1 MVTINN
7 DNNYD
12 SEVSSVIDNIK
23 LLIDRYNQK
32 KIQRKYV
39 KRKLIF
45 YAQTSGFKNNVY
57 RKQAWDLIVDTPSY
71 DYSIDQNLIESHQYY
86 EQIKM
91 DVIRTLKR
99 FPPDYSDSERSDLQD
114 DLILIITKVLL
125 KHEEL
130 HYYQGYHDISL
141 TFLLVLGEKLS
152 LPVIDSITMSH
163 LKYFMEPTME
173 KTRDSLAYLMP
184 LINCVNS
191 ECAEYMERGDTGHV
205 IFALPWFITWYSHV
219 LDDLSV
225 ILRLYDLFIVSHYL
239 MPIYV
244 AAEIVNYYADEVL
257 SKNCEMSCLHQ
268 YLSYL
273 PTEIDENTWEEI
285 IRRAL
290 YLFEN
295 HPPDTLENL
304 NHEWK
309 IKCEYMEHS
318 SDKFITRQTFNKNN
332 NYNNQQS
339 LSKKPSTLSR
349 IAFWGVTIAIGGL
362 AIYVWN
368 QTQLIDSSKYISLG
382 DFLNQLYRT

>member
-7 DNNYD
+7 DDNY
-12 SEVSSVIDNIK
+12 ENENILVIDKIK
-23 LLIDRYNQK
+23 LLFDRYNQK
-32 KIQRKYV
+32 KIKQKYL
-39 KRKLIF
+39 KRKLTS
-45 YAQTSGFKNNVY
+45 YAKISGFINNIY
-57 RKQAWDLIVDTPSY
+57 RKQAW
-71 DYSIDQNLIESHQYY
+71 NLLVHTSSDEYTTDINQIESHQYY
-86 EQIKM
+86 EQIKL

-99 FPPDYSDSERSDLQD
+99 FPPNYSDSERSELQD
-114 DLILIITKVLL
+114 ELILIITKILI

-141 TFLLVLGEKLS
+141 TFLLVLGEDLC

-173 KTRDSLAYLMP
+173 KTRDSLLYLMP
-184 LINCVNS
+184 LINCINS
-191 ECAEYMERGDTGHV
+191 ECAEYMERGDVGHV

-219 LDDLSV
+219 LDDLPV
-225 ILRLYDLFIVSHYL
+225 ILRLYDLFIVSHFL

-244 AAEIVNYYADEVL
+244 AAEIVNYHADEIL
-257 SKNCEMSCLHQ
+257 SKPCEMASLHQ

-295 HPPDTLENL
+295 HHPDTLENL

-309 IKCEYMEHS
+309 IKCEYIENS
-318 SDKFITRQTFNKNN
+318 SNKSIIRQRFDKNN
-332 NYNNQQS
+332 NYNKQN
-339 LSKKPSTLSR
+339 LSQKSSTLSR
-349 IAFWGVTIAIGGL
+349 IAFWGVTLTIGGL
-362 AIYVWN
+362 AIYLWN
-368 QTQLIDSSKYISLG
+368 QTQLLDSTKFINLG
-382 DFLNQLYRT
+382 DFLTQLYRTQ